1 MGLGIATLVS
11 ISEIRKENNVE
22 AKRMP
27 AETAAKALG
36 ELIGVNIERQGG
48 IINGSESI

>member
-1 MGLGIATLVS
+1 M
-11 ISEIRKENNVE
+11 E

-27 AETAAKALG
+27 AETAAKASG
-36 ELIGVNIERQGG
+36 ELIGINIEKQGG

>member
-1 MGLGIATLVS
+1 MKSRRRI
-11 ISEIRKENNVE
+11 NVE

-36 ELIGVNIERQGG
+36 ELIGVDIEKQGG

>member
-1 MGLGIATLVS
+1 M
-11 ISEIRKENNVE
+11 E

-36 ELIGVNIERQGG
+36 KLIDVDIEKQGG